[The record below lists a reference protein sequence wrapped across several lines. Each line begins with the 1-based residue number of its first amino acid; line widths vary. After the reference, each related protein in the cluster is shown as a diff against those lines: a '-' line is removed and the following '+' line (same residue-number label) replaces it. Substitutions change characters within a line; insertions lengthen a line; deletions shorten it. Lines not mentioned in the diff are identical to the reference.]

1 MVKITF
7 SSPFKRAFKKKVK
20 GKQNIESKYWEKV
33 DIFIKN
39 PFDTQLRTHKLS
51 GKLEGMWSFTVEYDL
66 RVVFYF
72 LEEDKAV
79 FVDIGKH
86 DEVY

>member
-7 SSPFKRAFKKKVK
+7 SSPFKKKVK

-72 LEEDKAV
+72 LEKDKAV

>member
-66 RVVFYF
+66 RFFVFPFQYESLQREVVC
-72 LEEDKAV
+72 
-79 FVDIGKH
+79 GRGS
-86 DEVY
+86 

>member
-1 MVKITF
+1 LVKITF

-20 GKQNIESKYWEKV
+20 GKQNIESKYWEKI

-39 PFDTQLRTHKLS
+39 PFDAQLRTHKLS
-51 GKLEGMWSFTVEYDL
+51 GKLEGMWSFTVEHDL

-72 LEEDKAV
+72 SEKDKAV

>member
-7 SSPFKRAFKKKVK
+7 SSPFKKKVK

-33 DIFIKN
+33 DIFNKN
-39 PFDTQLRTHKLS
+39 PFDSQLRTHKLS

-66 RVVFYF
+66 WVVFYF
-72 LEEDKAV
+72 LEKDKAV

>member
-1 MVKITF
+1 LVKITF
-7 SSPFKRAFKKKVK
+7 SSPFKKKVK

-33 DIFIKN
+33 DIFNKN
-39 PFDTQLRTHKLS
+39 PFDSQLRTHKLS

-66 RVVFYF
+66 WVIFYF
-72 LEEDKAV
+72 LEKDKAV

>member
-7 SSPFKRAFKKKVK
+7 SSPFKKKVK

-33 DIFIKN
+33 DIFNKN
-39 PFDTQLRTHKLS
+39 PFDSQLRTHKLS

-66 RVVFYF
+66 WVIFYF
-72 LEEDKAV
+72 LEKDKAV